1 MGKIAFV
8 EILDK
13 RGNVRERIRVDS
25 FPATAGRSY
34 ANAVIVDDRQVS
46 PEHLRLS
53 LDGEGAILVEDLS
66 TENGTRLSKSRE
78 RIERHTIPAGGEALL
93 RIGQTSL
100 RIRGDDFAVGP
111 ATSFRPLLGALGR
124 YAESAAFAFVAFAA
138 GFGVNVVAFAQRIN
152 KNVIWF
158 DLTGMS
164 LALLISFAVW
174 AGFWSFLSRI
184 VVHSFRFRIHVA
196 ISGLASFVFI
206 LIFTATDYFE
216 FVFSVPVAAGV
227 ARYAGFAV
235 IFSLLLYSHLSVM
248 SELSV
253 RKCILSSSLISAGIV
268 GIVLLM
274 SYTSGKEF
282 SNELRFSSVIKPVN
296 QRWVRTVSSEEF
308 FGNLDKLRTKI
319 DTMAREGSGKGV
331 RQN

>member
-1 MGKIAFV
+1 MGKIAFG

-53 LDGEGAILVEDLS
+53 LDGEGAIFVEDLS

-78 RIERHTIPAGGEALL
+78 PIERHMIPAGGEAIL

-111 ATSFRPLLGALGR
+111 ATSSRPLLGAFGR

-138 GFGVNVVAFAQRIN
+138 GFGINVVAFAQGIN
-152 KNVIWF
+152 KKVIWF

-164 LALLISFAVW
+164 LAFLISFGCGLAFGLSSVESLPTHFVLGLMSGYRAW
-174 AGFWSFLSRI
+174 LPLFSFLFSPRRI
-184 VVHSFRFRIHVA
+184 
-196 ISGLASFVFI
+196 
-206 LIFTATDYFE
+206 
-216 FVFSVPVAAGV
+216 
-227 ARYAGFAV
+227 
-235 IFSLLLYSHLSVM
+235 
-248 SELSV
+248 
-253 RKCILSSSLISAGIV
+253 ILSSCSRCLWRQ
-268 GIVLLM
+268 
-274 SYTSGKEF
+274 EW
-282 SNELRFSSVIKPVN
+282 PVM
-296 QRWVRTVSSEEF
+296 RASP
-308 FGNLDKLRTKI
+308 
-319 DTMAREGSGKGV
+319 
-331 RQN
+331 